1 MSSTENSLVNNNESI
16 AFQVFVKKRSTKW
29 LILFLPFSNRNLL
42 KSFSLEDS
50 MTEGYGVGGASP
62 HRHVLH
68 SGSWH
73 ASKIHFTMHFMLA
86 CLLLFNF
93 FKLRWPRYRGYRYLD
108 TPFPPSAGKLKRSWS
123 RTGYF
128 PVGNRNHELAVKN
141 SHFPVYRSPV
151 KFGHN
156 FQIATSR
163 FLLSHYKIILVY

>member
-42 KSFSLEDS
+42 KSLLTLVSLTFSLEDS

-68 SGSWH
+68 SGSWY

-123 RTGYF
+123 RTGY
-128 PVGNRNHELAVKN
+128 G
-141 SHFPVYRSPV
+141 
-151 KFGHN
+151 
-156 FQIATSR
+156 
-163 FLLSHYKIILVY
+163 LLSEIEIMS